1 MPSVVLKKYSG
12 SQSARSRLGLSAIG
26 KELLEEIAVVDALV
40 FRVLAEVGGHVLFEA
55 GGGGVF
61 LLLLGR
67 VHLVGGLLEI
77 PTAGDVGA
85 EEVGLLVVE
94 QVLLDRLLD
103 LLGHAPQEGVEV
115 VGLHLARL
123 DHPAHEFVVDAVL
136 RGPRMGCQEVP
147 DDLGAKLGESASI
160 DQAGDDELAGLGLAE
175 VQHQVPF
182 RRSCRRS
189 AGCTISATVSMKSVE
204 SVLSTT
210 KPTSAM
216 MSWTSAQVPSE
227 VSW

>member
-12 SQSARSRLGLSAIG
+12 SQSASSRLGLSADR
-26 KELLEEIAVVDALV
+26 EVLLEEIAVVDALV
-40 FRVLAEVGGHVLFEA
+40 FRVLAEVGSHVLFEA
-55 GGGGVF
+55 GGCGV
-61 LLLLGR
+61 LLHLLR
-67 VHLVGGLLEI
+67 SVHLVGGLLEI
-77 PTAGDVGA
+77 PAAGDVGA

-94 QVLLDRLLD
+94 QILLDGLLN

-136 RGPRMGCQEVP
+136 RGPRMGRQEIP

-175 VQHQVPF
+175 
-182 RRSCRRS
+182 
-189 AGCTISATVSMKSVE
+189 I
-204 SVLSTT
+204 
-210 KPTSAM
+210 
-216 MSWTSAQVPSE
+216 
-227 VSW
+227 